1 MQIKLTPRD
10 VDTAIMHYIN
20 RLGFNTKDMDVTF
33 DYVNKQKVKGVEV
46 TVDILPMVE
55 VPITLEPEA
64 IPLEIQPV
72 QGDLELPDPVPY
84 PEPEVFLATP
94 EVVTPPWLS

>member
-55 VPITLEPEA
+55 IPITLEPEA

-72 QGDLELPDPVPY
+72 QEELELATPLAN
-84 PEPEVFLATP
+84 PEPEAP
-94 EVVTPPWLS
+94 VVTPPWLS